1 MTRREPHIDSSKYVS
16 ILTFPYSHVHSVF
29 GGFGLNASILDAAN
43 LGWKMG
49 LCARGKADMH
59 KVLPSYDQE
68 RRLHAAD
75 IIDVSG
81 TYLRSCCN
89 RLDLPVPKLHR
100 TGEDFGDEAIERSIR
115 GKVSG
120 IQMPPGVELPEHLFL
135 ADFYTRYGAFLLGLD
150 VAYGASM
157 LNVKQ
162 EAHESQRPVT
172 VENGVRCPSP
182 RVCLSEGDAGYLYDK
197 MKGSAFFHILVFASD
212 ILGPVR
218 EGLKHFS
225 ASLSEGFYG
234 RYGGP
239 EVFNI
244 VLVTKCLPFEIE
256 ERMADSGFLTLRE
269 RATMVYDD
277 RPPDE
282 DAHYTWGVDHAKGAI
297 VVVRPDLWVGMSAFP
312 GETAELDHYFGNF
325 LLPSHKVKNATN
337 AVKDIPAKGPKAD
350 TPLSENMNG
359 YKTDVA
365 HNSPF
370 ANESTNV
377 HDVAQLA
384 QEDAKVDGYQA
395 DAPMSDYADSNGPRK
410 SMDEL
415 QNKMAI
421 DGAPHGLTT
430 EEAKNGVPTNMP
442 AVSTNSESSEYFVT
456 EAGSLNATH

>member
-1 MTRREPHIDSSKYVS
+1 
-16 ILTFPYSHVHSVF
+16 
-29 GGFGLNASILDAAN
+29 
-43 LGWKMG
+43 
-49 LCARGKADMH
+49 MH
-59 KVLPSYDQE
+59 KLLPSYDRE

-81 TYLRSCCN
+81 TYLRYSCN
-89 RLDLPVPKLHR
+89 RWDQPVPKLHR

-115 GKVSG
+115 SKVSG
-120 IQMPPGVELPEHLFL
+120 IQMPPGAELPEHLFL
-135 ADFYTRYGAFLLGLD
+135 ADFYMRYGAFLLGID

-162 EAHESQRPVT
+162 KTHESQRPVT

-182 RVCLSEGDAGYLYDK
+182 RVCFSEGDTGYLYDK
-197 MKGSAFFHILVFASD
+197 MKGSALFHILVFASD

-244 VLVTKCLPFEIE
+244 VLVTKCLPFEIG
-256 ERMADSGFLTLRE
+256 ERMADSGFLALCDT
-269 RATMVYDD
+269 ATTVYDD

-312 GETAELDHYFGNF
+312 GETAELDHYFGSF
-325 LLPSHKVKNATN
+325 LLPSYKVKKATN
-337 AVKDIPAKGPKAD
+337 VVKDIPAKGPKAD
-350 TPLSENMNG
+350 SHFSEKMNG

-365 HNSPF
+365 QNGPF
-370 ANESTNV
+370 ADESTNV
-377 HDVAQLA
+377 YDFAQPA
-384 QEDAKVDGYQA
+384 KEDAKVDGYPA
-395 DAPMSDYADSNGPRK
+395 DAPMSDYADNRSTSGERAKEVVKEGGQADSNGPRK
-410 SMDEL
+410 PMDEP
-415 QNKMAI
+415 QNKIAI
-421 DGAPHGLTT
+421 DGAPHGLTI
-430 EEAKNGVPTNMP
+430 EEAKSEVPINEP
-442 AVSTNSESSEYFVT
+442 AVSTNSERGEYFVT
-456 EAGSLNATH
+456 EAGSVNAMH